1 LSKTPTIRN
10 LLNILL
16 EYIVLDDDKIVIQ
29 FKKPITIQI
38 PGDFE
43 ITTDGEVSMLS
54 SDSIRFDSREI
65 HLNSR
70 NCKQIRKMQQEMLDE
85 LYSKIGEPEKY
96 MLDFKE
102 SLKQEILIELKED
115 FKDGNKTISN

>member
-1 LSKTPTIRN
+1 MSKTPTIRN